1 MEQYHTA
8 LSDLFA
14 QLGLSS
20 DQQSMSEFV
29 QKNAGLPAE
38 IKIENADIWTKQQG
52 DFLRTALVEDAEWA
66 ELIDQLNVLLR

>member
-29 QKNAGLPAE
+29 QKNSGLPAA

-52 DFLRTALVEDAEWA
+52 DFLRSALAEDGEWA
-66 ELIDQLNVLLR
+66 EVIDQLNVLLR

>member
-1 MEQYHTA
+1 MEQNHTA

-20 DQQSMSEFV
+20 DPQSMSEFV

-38 IKIENADIWTKQQG
+38 IKIENADIWTKQQS
-52 DFLRTALVEDAEWA
+52 DFLRTALAEDAEWA
-66 ELIDQLNVLLR
+66 ELIDQLNSLLH